1 MSLVKTAI
9 SLQKSLFDQ
18 ADSLAS
24 EMKISRSRF
33 FVLAVE
39 EFIERHKNQKL
50 LTAINDAY
58 ADSPDYAEIERLRS
72 ARQSQRRI
80 VEGEW

>member
-18 ADSLAS
+18 VDSLAS